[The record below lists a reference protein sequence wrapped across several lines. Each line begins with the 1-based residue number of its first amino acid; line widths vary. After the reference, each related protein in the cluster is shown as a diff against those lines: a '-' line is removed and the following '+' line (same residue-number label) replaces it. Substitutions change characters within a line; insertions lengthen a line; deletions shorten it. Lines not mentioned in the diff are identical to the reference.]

1 MGVLQRFERR
11 LEGMV
16 EGAFARVFKGVVE
29 PVEVAAAIQKEAADK
44 KAILGPGRILV
55 PNDYTVELGS
65 SDYARLSP
73 YADPLGTELG
83 VMLQE
88 RAVTQGWH
96 FVGPV
101 HVGFVENPQLRT
113 GVFSVSGEVSS
124 GAPRSDRPTPSGPP
138 VPAAGRRGTPRL
150 LVSPAAVSSSRGRP
164 PPDAAVAD
172 HPGGSVPNI
181 VPLDRPVTVVG
192 RAADADVRLAD
203 TGVSRQHAEIRLE
216 GPDIVIVDVG
226 STNGTLVN
234 GRRIGRVT
242 LADGDRITV
251 GTTVLTFQQDGP

>member
-1 MGVLQRFERR
+1 VLLRFERR

-101 HVGFVENPQLRT
+101 RWASLRT
-113 GVFSVSGEVSS
+113 
-124 GAPRSDRPTPSGPP
+124 PSCARGCSRCPARCPP
-138 VPAAGRRGTPRL
+138 VPPARTVRPGPGRRCRPPAAGALPGCWSLLQPSRRVAVVRHRMPRWPTT
-150 LVSPAAVSSSRGRP
+150 PAAQRRRSSRWT
-164 PPDAAVAD
+164 D
-172 HPGGSVPNI
+172 
-181 VPLDRPVTVVG
+181 
-192 RAADADVRLAD
+192 
-203 TGVSRQHAEIRLE
+203 Q
-216 GPDIVIVDVG
+216 
-226 STNGTLVN
+226 
-234 GRRIGRVT
+234 
-242 LADGDRITV
+242 
-251 GTTVLTFQQDGP
+251 

>member
-1 MGVLQRFERR
+1 MLQRFERR

-29 PVEVAAAIQKEAADK
+29 PVEVAAAIQKEAAEK

-96 FVGPV
+96 FVC
-101 HVGFVENPQLRT
+101 
-113 GVFSVSGEVSS
+113 
-124 GAPRSDRPTPSGPP
+124 
-138 VPAAGRRGTPRL
+138 L
-150 LVSPAAVSSSRGRP
+150 LYTS
-164 PPDAAVAD
+164 DAAD
-172 HPGGSVPNI
+172 
-181 VPLDRPVTVVG
+181 
-192 RAADADVRLAD
+192 
-203 TGVSRQHAEIRLE
+203 E
-216 GPDIVIVDVG
+216 
-226 STNGTLVN
+226 
-234 GRRIGRVT
+234 
-242 LADGDRITV
+242 
-251 GTTVLTFQQDGP
+251 